1 MTCLTKPFDARV
13 LQATIEQ
20 LLAVRADKEAAAIA
34 KAEEVLLA
42 SYSTQ
47 AAPSIWPIVTAA
59 GVLLVF
65 IGMMLQI
72 AITVAGILIVMIAL
86 LLWTLG
92 TKPGVMH
99 RCEV

>member
-1 MTCLTKPFDARV
+1 M
-13 LQATIEQ
+13 
-20 LLAVRADKEAAAIA
+20 
-34 KAEEVLLA
+34 LLA
-42 SYSTQ
+42 SYSAQ

-72 AITVAGILIVMIAL
+72 AVTVAGILLVMVAL

-92 TKPGVMH
+92 TKPTAMH
-99 RCEV
+99 PCEV